1 MAIRRICGRQPIS
14 ALVALSALVFAFAW
28 ATDRRLPPDEL
39 VNRPD
44 GSILCG
50 HRSAAC
56 EHRM

>member
-1 MAIRRICGRQPIS
+1 MTIQGTVGRQPIS
-14 ALVALSALVFAFAW
+14 AVVALSALLFAFAW
-28 ATDRRLPPDEL
+28 AADRTWPPEEL